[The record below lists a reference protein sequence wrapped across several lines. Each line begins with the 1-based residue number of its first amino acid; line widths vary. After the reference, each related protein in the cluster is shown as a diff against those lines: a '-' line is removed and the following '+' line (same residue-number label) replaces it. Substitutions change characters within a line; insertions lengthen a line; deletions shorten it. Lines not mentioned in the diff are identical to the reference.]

1 MATYPIFVAESMEST
16 HDANLL
22 RAGRYQVTGTDTV
35 VNNGGL
41 AKLNGF
47 ATGER
52 DLYKCI
58 APAAITDVN
67 LYIIDAAEVI
77 YSEEVTRGLDEFQVQ
92 AGQNT
97 RLRRPRVGDRFSLS
111 SAGIT
116 PLTTEAAIAVG
127 SFLIPQAGSTEME
140 EVAAAGGTES
150 FVAEIVDTYV
160 MGYDLGGRA
169 IKMFGCEVTKVL

>member
-41 AKLNGF
+41 VKLNGF
-47 ATGER
+47 VDGER

-58 APAAITDVN
+58 APAAITDTN
-67 LYIIDAAEVI
+67 LYIIDAPEVV
-77 YSEEVTRGLDEFQVQ
+77 YSEEITRGLDDYQVP
-92 AGQNT
+92 AGQNA
-97 RLRRPRVGDRFSLS
+97 RLRRPRVGDRFAI
-111 SAGIT
+111 SANGIT

-127 SFLIPQAGSTEME
+127 SFIIPDAGTTKVE
-140 EVAAAGGTES
+140 EVAAAGGSES
-150 FVAEIVDTYV
+150 FVAEIKDKFT

-169 IKMFGCEVTKVL
+169 IVMFGCEVTKVL